1 MIRTTN
7 RLVKT
12 LIEIVDKSFLLISS
26 TVRSRNVF
34 VRLHSVFPKYIFH
47 GKKRVAKRRK
57 PSLAK
62 EERETVFHGET
73 EVRGWTGKAP

>member
-12 LIEIVDKSFLLISS
+12 FIEIVDKNFLLISS
-26 TVRSRNVF
+26 TLRNVF

-47 GKKRVAKRRK
+47 GKKRVAKRTK